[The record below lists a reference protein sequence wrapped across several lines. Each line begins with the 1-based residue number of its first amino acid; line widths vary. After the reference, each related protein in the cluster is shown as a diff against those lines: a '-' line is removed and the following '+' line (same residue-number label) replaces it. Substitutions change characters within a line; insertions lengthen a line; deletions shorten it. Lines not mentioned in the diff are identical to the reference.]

1 AAAGASPNARVAS
14 AFADD
19 TDPLTSV
26 LLAFAPTKARP
37 TLKAPAVVPEPER
50 TVWGSLIGTN
60 ISQREVGG
68 VAGYAGN
75 TGGLVAGIDQRIGS
89 ASRIGAAF
97 GYAASAMDDKTA
109 AGDSVGIQHYQGT
122 VYGAYVQPSWYVSG
136 SAGVALL
143 DYTTTRRIGFAGFAD
158 SVSGSHKGWLTVG
171 RAELGVP
178 VKVDQAVLTPFA
190 GVAFAHLDQQ
200 GYTEASAAGAA
211 LTIAKQ
217 TTNSVR
223 SNLGLRSTIPL
234 LVTSTYGFGLET
246 LAAWRH
252 EFGNTAQTVTAGFAG
267 GAGTFFAAGPS
278 PTRDT
283 AELGAALKLIAFGD
297 RQSLSLGYNAV
308 VGSAYLEQSAVLK
321 VRDEF

>member
-1 AAAGASPNARVAS
+1 
-14 AFADD
+14 
-19 TDPLTSV
+19 
-26 LLAFAPTKARP
+26 
-37 TLKAPAVVPEPER
+37 
-50 TVWGSLIGTN
+50 
-60 ISQREVGG
+60 
-68 VAGYAGN
+68 
-75 TGGLVAGIDQRIGS
+75 
-89 ASRIGAAF
+89 
-97 GYAASAMDDKTA
+97 
-109 AGDSVGIQHYQGT
+109 
-122 VYGAYVQPSWYVSG
+122 
-136 SAGVALL
+136 
-143 DYTTTRRIGFAGFAD
+143 
-158 SVSGSHKGWLTVG
+158 VSGSHKGWLTVG

-321 VRDEF
+321 VRAEF